1 MKNQICYSPSF
12 PPAQCGRLSGI
23 FSSAR
28 ESGTLTSSKQQ
39 GRRRRDWLPGMI
51 LLLILCWTIGSL
63 WLISV
68 RHGER
73 NREEEA
79 ERREIIKIIIQHKT

>member
-1 MKNQICYSPSF
+1 MKNQVCYSPGF
-12 PPAQCGRLSGI
+12 PPAQCGHLSGI
-23 FSSAR
+23 FSSSRRAD
-28 ESGTLTSSKQQ
+28 TLTASRPQ
-39 GRRRRDWLPGMI
+39 GRRHRDWLPGTI

-68 RHGER
+68 RQGER

-79 ERREIIKIIIQHKT
+79 ERREIIKIIIQHKS